1 MDIYKIIKLVGINK
15 VPGFVKLLGLWSLIK
30 LKRRFLGV
38 FIDPVAACNLRCKM
52 CYFSN
57 PQKRS
62 QLKGTISEDKL
73 TTLENKILPY
83 ALKMQI
89 GCGTEPTLYPNLA
102 LLIKKSKNKGVP
114 YISITTNG
122 QLIAQNKISLDALIE
137 AGLDEITISVHGTT
151 KEIYE
156 ELMPGAKFELLTELI
171 HKLGIIKSNTGKPL
185 IRVNFTINSLNIE
198 NLRGNCFFSPW
209 DDGNCK
215 IDIIQLRP
223 VQKIG
228 ESEWKD
234 FDLSFLEKNYNETV
248 GNVIERA
255 KQRDITCLAPTIDSL
270 KNNFD
275 IQDDVSALL
284 EDISYCYISP
294 DTIYKNDFLPSKENI
309 FSYLKKKKM
318 SSLIFKT
325 IFGKGKVRGKNTS
338 KKLQYKVS

>member
-1 MDIYKIIKLVGINK
+1 M
-15 VPGFVKLLGLWSLIK
+15 PGFVKLLGVWSLIK

-38 FIDPVAACNLRCKM
+38 FIDPVLACNLKCKM
-52 CYFSN
+52 CYFSD

-62 QLKGTISEDKL
+62 QLKGKISEDEII
-73 TTLENKILPY
+73 TLENEILPF

-89 GCGTEPTLYPNLA
+89 GCGSEPTLYPDLVQ
-102 LLIKKSKNKGVP
+102 LIKKAKKKGVP

-122 QLIAQNKISLDALIE
+122 QLIAQNKISLDSLIE

-151 KEIYE
+151 KKIYE
-156 ELMPGAKFELLTELI
+156 DLMPGAKFELLTDLI
-171 HKLGIIKSNTGKPL
+171 NNLGVIKSTTGKPL

-198 NLRGNCFFSPW
+198 NLRGNGFFNPW
-209 DDGNCK
+209 DKGKCK

-234 FDLSFLEKNYNETV
+234 FDLSILEKNYNDTIK
-248 GNVIERA
+248 NVIDRA
-255 KQRDITCLAPTIDSL
+255 KSRGITCLAPTLNSL
-270 KNNFD
+270 KNNYD
-275 IQDDVSALL
+275 IQDNISALI

-294 DTIYKNDFLPSKENI
+294 DYFYKKDFSISKGNI
-309 FSYLKKKKM
+309 FSYLKKKKI

-325 IFGKGKVRGKNTS
+325 IIGKGKVRTKNTS
-338 KKLQYKVS
+338 KKLQYKVN